1 MKRVLAALVA
11 AGSGAPNARILRVGV
26 LAACAVA
33 AQAYAHHSFP
43 DIYLEDRTVTIQG
56 ELAQIVLR
64 NPHSFVHL
72 VVKEKDGSLVRYAV
86 EWVGA
91 TELGGQGVT
100 RETLE
105 LGDYVIVS
113 GWPGR
118 NPTDHRVRMTS
129 LQRPKDGF
137 GWKMRSRGM

>member
-1 MKRVLAALVA
+1 MRRVLAALAA
-11 AGSGAPNARILRVGV
+11 AGAF
-26 LAACAVA
+26 AVA
-33 AQAYAHHSFP
+33 GPARAHHSFP
-43 DIYLEDRTVTIQG
+43 DIYLEDRSVTIQG

-64 NPHSFVHL
+64 NPHSFVQV

-91 TELGGQGVT
+91 GELGGQGVT
-100 RETLE
+100 SETLK
-105 LGDYVIVS
+105 LGDYVIIS

-129 LQRPKDGF
+129 LPQPKDGF

>member
-1 MKRVLAALVA
+1 MVMKRVLAAIGA
-11 AGSGAPNARILRVGV
+11 A
-26 LAACAVA
+26 AAMA

-43 DIYLEDRTVTIQG
+43 DVYLEDRTVTIQG

-64 NPHSFVHL
+64 NPHSFVHV

-100 RETLE
+100 RETLK

-118 NPTDHRVRMTS
+118 NPTEHRVRMTS
-129 LQRPKDGF
+129 LQRPRDGF
-137 GWKMRSRGM
+137 GWKMRQRGM

>member
-1 MKRVLAALVA
+1 MQRVLAALVA
-11 AGSGAPNARILRVGV
+11 AG
-26 LAACAVA
+26 ACAVA

-64 NPHSFVHL
+64 NPHSFVHV
-72 VVKEKDGSLVRYAV
+72 VVKDKDGSLVRYAV
-86 EWVGA
+86 EWAGA
-91 TELGGQGVT
+91 TDLGGQGVT
-100 RETLE
+100 RETLK
-105 LGDYVIVS
+105 LGDYVIIS

-118 NPTDHRVRMTS
+118 TPTDHRVRMTS

-137 GWKMRSRGM
+137 GWKMRQRGM

>member
-1 MKRVLAALVA
+1 MKRLLAALVA
-11 AGSGAPNARILRVGV
+11 AG
-26 LAACAVA
+26 ACATA

-43 DIYLEDRTVTIQG
+43 DSYVEDRTVTIQG

-64 NPHSFVHL
+64 NPHSFVQV

-100 RETLE
+100 AGTLK
-105 LGDYVIVS
+105 LGDYVIIS
-113 GWPGR
+113 GSPGR

-129 LQRPKDGF
+129 LRRPKDGF
-137 GWKMRSRGM
+137 GWRIRSRGMVN

>member
-1 MKRVLAALVA
+1 MKRMVA
-11 AGSGAPNARILRVGV
+11 AI
-26 LAACAVA
+26 VA
-33 AQAYAHHSFP
+33 AAAIAGQAYAHHSFP
-43 DIYLEDRTVTIQG
+43 DVYREDRTVTIQG

-64 NPHSFVHL
+64 NPHSFVHV

-100 RETLE
+100 RETLK

-118 NPTDHRVRMTS
+118 NPTEHRVRMRS

-137 GWKMRSRGM
+137 GWKMRDRGM

>member
-1 MKRVLAALVA
+1 MKRLLAAIVA
-11 AGSGAPNARILRVGV
+11 AG
-26 LAACAVA
+26 ACAVA

-43 DIYLEDRTVTIQG
+43 DVYVEDRTVTIQG

-64 NPHSFVHL
+64 NPHSFVHV
-72 VVKEKDGSLVRYAV
+72 VVKAKDGSLIRYAV

-100 RETLE
+100 RETLK

-118 NPTDHRVRMTS
+118 SPTDHRVRMTS
-129 LQRPKDGF
+129 LRRPKDGF
-137 GWKMRSRGM
+137 GWQMRERGMSN